1 MSTPEHEPTDPSAT
15 RGLKV
20 WPAKE
25 GDGYWNPDLGN
36 VTLPT
41 GWVFV
46 PAGNAFRTRGVK
58 QRGPHWVLLKR
69 RKRYTETLG
78 ILCPG
83 KILDEVEER
92 EGETRAAREK
102 ARERAENQR
111 QRDEERYRQGF
122 EEASLRYLDFAP
134 RYTSVART
142 IAHET
147 AAHATVKRSGRVGR
161 TSLLPLDEKVRLAV
175 RAHLRHR
182 YTSYEKEMGRRGF
195 ALDHEVARPIRWDAE
210 RAVDEFLRSR
220 RRAQSTLRG

>member
-1 MSTPEHEPTDPSAT
+1 MSTPEDEPTDPSAT

-20 WPAKE
+20 WHAKE
-25 GDGYWNPDLGN
+25 GEGYWNPELGN
-36 VTLPT
+36 VSLP
-41 GWVFV
+41 GDWVFV
-46 PAGNAFRTRGVK
+46 PAGNAFRTREVK
-58 QRGPHWVLLKR
+58 RRGPHWVLLKR

-83 KILDEVEER
+83 KILDEVEGR
-92 EGETRAAREK
+92 EEETRAARAK
-102 ARERAENQR
+102 ARERAEKQR
-111 QRDEERYRQGF
+111 QRDEEGYGRAF
-122 EEASLRYLDFAP
+122 EEACLRYLDFAP
-134 RYTSVART
+134 RYASVART

-182 YTSYEKEMGRRGF
+182 HTSYEKELGRRGF
-195 ALDHEVARPIRWDAE
+195 PLDHEDVRPIRRDAGRE
-210 RAVDEFLRSR
+210 VDEFLRSR